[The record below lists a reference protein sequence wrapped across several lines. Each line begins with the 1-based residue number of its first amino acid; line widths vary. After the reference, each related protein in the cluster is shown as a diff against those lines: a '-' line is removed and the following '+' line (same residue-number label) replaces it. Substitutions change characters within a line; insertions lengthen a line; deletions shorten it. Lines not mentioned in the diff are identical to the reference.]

1 MKHQQLS
8 RANGTKRPFL
18 LALIAFSLGF
28 CHYAEAKVQPTEAFT
43 SNVDSLIIN
52 DNNKD
57 KDETIYEAVDE
68 MPKFPGGTQA
78 LFKYLGENIQYPEE
92 VQKLGIAGRVITQ
105 FVISKKG
112 EITSVA
118 VVRSL
123 HPELDKQ
130 AIQAITAMPTWTPGK
145 KDGKVV
151 NVKFTLPI
159 NFHPTPAATTK
170 ATGEQQP
177 DSTTDKVFMTAQK
190 MPRFPKEQ
198 GELDQYLKQH
208 ITYWKNA
215 AKQKE
220 EGRVI
225 VTFIV
230 RKDGQITDARV
241 VRSVSPTLDAEA
253 LRIISNMPKWEPGE
267 NNGVPVS
274 VKYTIP
280 ILFRLR

>member
-118 VVRSL
+118 ESAVYIRNWINKLFKPSQL
-123 HPELDKQ
+123 CQ
-130 AIQAITAMPTWTPGK
+130 PGHREK
-145 KDGKVV
+145 KMEKW
-151 NVKFTLPI
+151 
-159 NFHPTPAATTK
+159 
-170 ATGEQQP
+170 
-177 DSTTDKVFMTAQK
+177 ST
-190 MPRFPKEQ
+190 
-198 GELDQYLKQH
+198 
-208 ITYWKNA
+208 
-215 AKQKE
+215 
-220 EGRVI
+220 
-225 VTFIV
+225 
-230 RKDGQITDARV
+230 
-241 VRSVSPTLDAEA
+241 
-253 LRIISNMPKWEPGE
+253 
-267 NNGVPVS
+267 
-274 VKYTIP
+274 
-280 ILFRLR
+280 

>member
-159 NFHPTPAATTK
+159 NFHPTPA
-170 ATGEQQP
+170 
-177 DSTTDKVFMTAQK
+177 
-190 MPRFPKEQ
+190 
-198 GELDQYLKQH
+198 
-208 ITYWKNA
+208 
-215 AKQKE
+215 
-220 EGRVI
+220 
-225 VTFIV
+225 
-230 RKDGQITDARV
+230 
-241 VRSVSPTLDAEA
+241 PT
-253 LRIISNMPKWEPGE
+253 EP
-267 NNGVPVS
+267 PS
-274 VKYTIP
+274 
-280 ILFRLR
+280 